1 MNTCN
6 FGYDVK
12 FLIDI
17 YILQTAFFFNIIL
30 SEGRSMINVIN
41 QIIEIDKLAQQ
52 RIADAHDQK
61 TNIIK
66 ELEQQKKEL
75 HDEYEKTAKEKLQH
89 VNEVEHAFAQEKID
103 VIVNSKQQTIDSLE
117 NNYDQNHLKWEQELY
132 NKVLGI

>member
-1 MNTCN
+1 
-6 FGYDVK
+6 
-12 FLIDI
+12 
-17 YILQTAFFFNIIL
+17 
-30 SEGRSMINVIN
+30 MINVIN